1 MGVTLTCMPLVIDD
15 VGGSSPFREAS
26 LPLVLGPR
34 PMVPVDPAF
43 PRAFGLAELEVPFV
57 DVNAVVAD
65 AFKSSCSFAVN
76 QVDGVW
82 TLTVQLRELRSWTRL
97 LRGFMIDSLIAVDE
111 GMSSLRSLSARSK
124 ASAEECAGRSTSDS
138 SSQDRTYVSNSL
150 FMITA

>member
-65 AFKSSCSFAVN
+65 AFK
-76 QVDGVW
+76 
-82 TLTVQLRELRSWTRL
+82 
-97 LRGFMIDSLIAVDE
+97 
-111 GMSSLRSLSARSK
+111 
-124 ASAEECAGRSTSDS
+124 
-138 SSQDRTYVSNSL
+138 
-150 FMITA
+150 

>member
-26 LPLVLGPR
+26 LPFVLGPR
-34 PMVPVDPAF
+34 PMV
-43 PRAFGLAELEVPFV
+43 FGLAELEVLFV

-82 TLTVQLRELRSWTRL
+82 TLTVQLRALRSWTRL
-97 LRGFMIDSLIAVDE
+97 LRGSMIDWLSAVDE
-111 GMSSLRSLSARSK
+111 GMSSLRSLSGRSK
-124 ASAEECAGRSTSDS
+124 ASAEDCAGRTTSDS
-138 SSQDRTYVSNSL
+138 SSQD
-150 FMITA
+150 